1 MDNAQSE
8 TMRWQDWT
16 ILGLRL
22 LYIIGMGGI
31 LYVQRN
37 QAPTPPETA
46 DLILFAAVGAV
57 ATVLLV
63 GVSFISR
70 LSSAMPFLLMI
81 LDWGL
86 LGAITQMS
94 EADPIMTLAAFAFLA
109 ATSIPRLDVALGAFH
124 AVILAALTYALM
136 LFNISE
142 QDLSQNVDFQQ
153 LLDTYGPVMLAIA
166 ALGAALAISIWM
178 RSRFGSDQQRRL
190 RQLAKQREEQLER
203 MKERAQAIYEMTTM
217 VTGTLNF
224 EKILESALDIGDMI
238 IRNDMSD
245 GRVISAV
252 LLFRSDDKLYITEAR
267 GLKPGYEGKGIKPN
281 AGVLAEAFEEAM
293 PTLSNNP
300 HRDPVLG
307 NLPGFNLIRSLMV
320 VPLRASYDKFGV
332 LLYGSTAAN
341 AFDPDHIDVLRAIG
355 VQATVAL
362 QNSVLYNNLMS
373 EKERIIEMEE
383 DARKALVR
391 DLHDVPT
398 QTISGVAMRVRIAM
412 RMLERTPE
420 EVPGE
425 LEIIEQMSL
434 RATEE
439 IRHVLF
445 KLRPLA
451 LESQGLTAAL
461 KQLAEKMQ
469 ATYQQPVTIRI
480 SDDFEL
486 YLDETQQGA
495 LFYLVEEAVNNARK
509 YAEASMITVQG
520 KRKDDMLLIQIADN
534 GKGFDAAA
542 VNDNYDDRGSFGMVN
557 MRERAELL
565 DGTLTLKSMPGRGT
579 TINVVIP
586 IDESRN
592 PQESQKRRSE
602 MPMTKL
608 AASAQKNLSRLNS
621 RL

>member
-1 MDNAQSE
+1 MKISMDNAQ

-16 ILGLRL
+16 LVGLRL
-22 LYIIGMGGI
+22 LYIIGMSGA
-31 LYVQRN
+31 LFLQRA
-37 QAPTPPETA
+37 QQTTPPA
-46 DLILFAAVGAV
+46 NDDLLIVAAGGGVGIVFLIGLNLIRSLNAMFSYSLMAFDWVLVGAM
-57 ATVLLV
+57 THL
-63 GVSFISR
+63 
-70 LSSAMPFLLMI
+70 
-81 LDWGL
+81 
-86 LGAITQMS
+86 S
-94 EADPIMTLAAFAFLA
+94 EADPVITLGAFAFLA
-109 ATSIPRLDVALGAFH
+109 ATAIPRLGQALGAFH
-124 AVILAALTYALM
+124 GLVLATVTYGLM
-136 LFNISE
+136 LFQSSG
-142 QDLSQNVDFQQ
+142 QDLSQSFEFNV
-153 LLDTYGPVMLAIA
+153 LIDTYAPTMIAIA
-166 ALGAALAISIWM
+166 IIGIALCFYAFM
-178 RSRFGSDQQRRL
+178 RSRYGNDQQQRL
-190 RQLAKQREEQLER
+190 RKLAKEREEQLQRMQER
-203 MKERAQAIYEMTTM
+203 SQAIYEMTTM

-238 IRNDMSD
+238 IRNDSS

-252 LLFRSDDKLYITEAR
+252 MLFRSDDKLYITDAR
-267 GLKPGYEGKGIKPN
+267 GLKPGYENKELKPN

-293 PTLSNNP
+293 PIIAKNP

-307 NLPGFNLIRSLMV
+307 NLPGFNLVRSLIV
-320 VPLRASYDKFGV
+320 VPLRANYDNFGA
-332 LLYGSTAAN
+332 LFYGTTIAN
-341 AFDPDHIDVLRAIG
+341 AFAPDHVDVLRAIG

-362 QNSVLYNNLMS
+362 QNSVLYNNLMG

-412 RMLERTPE
+412 RMMERTPE
-420 EVPGE
+420 EVPEE
-425 LEIIEQMSL
+425 LEVIEQMAL

-469 ATYQQPVTIRI
+469 TTYQQPVTIRM

-520 KRKDDMLLIQIADN
+520 KRKEDMLLIQIADN
-534 GKGFDAAA
+534 GKGFDAGA
-542 VNDNYDDRGSFGMVN
+542 VNENYDDRGSFGMVN

-565 DGTLTLKSMPGRGT
+565 DATLTLKSMPGRGT
-579 TINVVIP
+579 TINVIIP
-586 IDESRN
+586 ADESRH
-592 PQESQKRRSE
+592 KTDGHHRRD